1 MRQGRHLLA
10 VDSATG
16 NRENG
21 AVRPHFLL
29 RALAALLCAAVLAGC
44 SMLRIGYPQLDSIA
58 GWIADDYFDLDQEQK
73 QEFRKRFARFHEW
86 HRYDQLPDYAEFLT
100 QTKARLDK
108 GLTREDVRWLTNG
121 VQQRYRVAV
130 RFAADDAAAIL
141 MTITPEQLENLQQ
154 QWDKANR
161 RFVREYR
168 LDGSA
173 EEQRRAT
180 GRRVLARVRDW
191 VGHLDDAQDQQILA
205 WAAELPL
212 MNAPRHQDRMR
223 RQREFLKLMVQRDD
237 PARFAERLRHF
248 LLNWE
253 EGRDPAYDRMFS
265 EWTERQADLYVKV
278 YYLLLPHQRAAVAD
292 RVQGYINDMTRLARR
307 PAAHTAAER

>member
-205 WAAELPL
+205 WAADLPL